1 MNSQAEFQVASGK
14 LFISIFMGLEPF
26 PHGDDKFELVYNMRS
41 SFRPTDLV
49 LLSSTIVRGSC

>member
-1 MNSQAEFQVASGK
+1 MMNEFGKFK
-14 LFISIFMGLEPF
+14 LFISIFMPVGLEPF
-26 PHGDDKFELVYNMRS
+26 PHRDDKCELVYNMR